1 MTGIENNFSR
11 KPEPLSLQ
19 GEQRNLRLIELQ
31 AENARLQQLVTELLI
46 RNQQLREGFARR
58 IKIDVQ
64 QAGPAG
70 DT

>member
-1 MTGIENNFSR
+1 
-11 KPEPLSLQ
+11 LQ